1 MQTRSIIIT
10 AGGIGKRMGTDQPK
24 QFLELLGRPVLI
36 HTLERLHHFSPNS
49 QLVLTLPEQHIE
61 DWKALCLQY
70 DCHIDHH
77 IVAGGQERYHSIKNA
92 LSVCTGELIAVHD
105 GVRPL
110 VARATMERLFNAA
123 NEHKAVIPVL
133 EVKESLRK
141 INASGS
147 QSVKRAD
154 YCIVQTPQVFHSNI
168 LREAYTIEFHDGIT
182 DDASLVE
189 EAGYAIH
196 LVDGNEEN
204 IKITTPSDLAVALL
218 FLGQLH

>member
-36 HTLERLHHFSPNS
+36 HTLERLHRFAPDS

-61 DWKALCLQY
+61 DWKSLCQQNG
-70 DCHIDHH
+70 CNIEHT

-92 LSVCTGELIAVHD
+92 LDVCTGDTIAVHD

-110 VARATMERLFNAA
+110 VSKGTVDRLFEAA
-123 NEHKAVIPVL
+123 QTHKAVIPVIDM
-133 EVKESLRK
+133 KESLRR
-141 INASGS
+141 IEGEESAAVDR
-147 QSVKRAD
+147 SVYR
-154 YCIVQTPQVFHSNI
+154 IVQTPQVFDAAVLRSAYNI
-168 LREAYTIEFHDGIT
+168 PFHESIT

-189 EAGYAIH
+189 ESGQRIH

-204 IKITTPSDLAVALL
+204 VKITTPADLAIAMS
-218 FLGQLH
+218 FLSR

>member
-1 MQTRSIIIT
+1 
-10 AGGIGKRMGTDQPK
+10 MGTDQPK

-61 DWKALCLQY
+61 DWKALCSQY
-70 DCHIDHH
+70 DCHIDHL

-92 LSVCTGELIAVHD
+92 LSVCTGDLIAVHD

-110 VARATMERLFNAA
+110 VSRATMERLFDAA
-123 NEHKAVIPVL
+123 IQYPAVIPVL
-133 EVKESLRK
+133 EVKESLRRV
-141 INASGS
+141 NAHES
-147 QSVKRAD
+147 QSVKRSD
-154 YCIVQTPQVFHSNI
+154 YRIVQTPQVFHSAI
-168 LREAYTIEFHDGIT
+168 LRKAYTIEFHDGIT

-189 EAGYAIH
+189 EAGYAVH

-204 IKITTPSDLAVALL
+204 IKITTPGDLAVALL

>member
-36 HTLERLHHFSPNS
+36 HTLERLHRFAPDS
-49 QLVLTLPEQHIE
+49 QLVLTLPEQHID
-61 DWKALCLQY
+61 DWKNLCSQNG
-70 DCHIDHH
+70 CNIEHT

-92 LSVCTGELIAVHD
+92 LAVCTGDIIAVHD

-110 VARATMERLFNAA
+110 VSKGTVDRLFEAA
-123 NEHKAVIPVL
+123 QTHKAVIPVIDM
-133 EVKESLRK
+133 KESLRRV
-141 INASGS
+141 SEDGS
-147 QSVKRAD
+147 IAVDRSLYR
-154 YCIVQTPQVFHSNI
+154 IVQTPQVFDAAVLRNAYNI
-168 LREAYTIEFHDGIT
+168 PFHDSIT

-189 EAGYAIH
+189 ESGQPIH

-204 IKITTPSDLAVALL
+204 VKITTPADLAIAMS
-218 FLGQLH
+218 FLSS